1 MLRIVYGIS
10 RTNCFDLAKN
20 IPNYCLREADI
31 KKKNLTG
38 QGFGARIELD
48 YRKRLDEIERIEG
61 YFTRAPEGIWCYE
74 LEDPVDTRLPV
85 EEQYRVIFETAR
97 LTHCNDTLAR
107 MYGYRTAEELKGTLL
122 KNIHSFENRFS
133 RIGLME
139 FIRSGYKIHDVE
151 SEEVDPKGLKKFFL
165 NTALGVVEDGKLLRA
180 WGVQKDVTLIRGA
193 ELRLKRTLKLESLL
207 SEISRNFLSTDP
219 GNTNQ
224 AINVALAQLGKF
236 CNADRAY
243 VFLYTHAGLTIS
255 NTHEWC
261 DEGIEPKMHRL
272 QNLSLEE
279 FQNDSLE
286 IIGNRGYMLYNSL
299 DEIPASNESL
309 RKFLSKL
316 SIQSVVVV
324 GLTSQEAELG
334 FIGFDSVK
342 GGKLWTEEDIYV
354 LKLVSDLVVLA
365 FDRKKKESDLN
376 DFYERMNH
384 DLELARLTQRSLV
397 ARDFP
402 SSPFYQFESY
412 FRPFEKVGGDIITY
426 IQHETGVLDILFGDV
441 SGHGI
446 SSAMVSGMAVLSFR
460 HNAKTGISP
469 AEGIQQFVSDLKP
482 MVVEH
487 HIAAVWAR
495 FFPLEKK
502 LVYSYAGHPP
512 ILLFRGEEM
521 IELKGMNLPLLIFDS
536 IEYFNESIDLKSG
549 DRIVFYSD
557 GMYEIFNAQGR
568 ILDLPGFQAILSE
581 YRNVASL
588 EEYIEQVIS
597 DVFKFS
603 EGIFGDDMA
612 MLILD
617 LKG

>member
-1 MLRIVYGIS
+1 MLRIVYRCPGQIASSLTKNSSNSRLRKPILRRKIS
-10 RTNCFDLAKN
+10 
-20 IPNYCLREADI
+20 P
-31 KKKNLTG
+31 G

-74 LEDPVDTRLPV
+74 LEEPVDIRLPV
-85 EEQYRVIFETAR
+85 DEQYRIIYETAR
-97 LTHCNDTLAR
+97 LTHCNDTMAR
-107 MYGYRTAEELKGTLL
+107 MYGYRTAEEIKGTLL

-133 RIGLME
+133 SIGLLE
-139 FIRSGYKIHDVE
+139 FIRSGYKTHDAE

-165 NTALGVVEDGKLLRA
+165 NTALGVVEDGRLLRA

-193 ELRLKRTLKLESLL
+193 ELRLKRTLRLESLL

-219 GNTNQ
+219 GNTSQ
-224 AINVALAQLGKF
+224 AINVALAELGKF

-261 DEGIEPKMHRL
+261 EDGIEPKMHRL

-279 FQNDSLE
+279 FQKGDLE
-286 IIGNRGYMLYNSL
+286 IISNRGYMLYNSL
-299 DEIPASNESL
+299 EEIPASHESL
-309 RKFLSKL
+309 RGFLSKL

-324 GLTSQEAELG
+324 GLTSHDSELG
-334 FIGFDSVK
+334 FIGFDSIK
-342 GGKLWTEEDIYV
+342 GRKLWTEEDIYV
-354 LKLVSDLVVLA
+354 LKLVSDLIVLA

-460 HNAKTGISP
+460 HHAKTGISP

-512 ILLFRGEEM
+512 ILLFRGKEM

-581 YRNVASL
+581 YRNIASL

-597 DVFKFS
+597 EVFKFS

-612 MLILD
+612 MLVLD